1 MEKKYKVLDTLY
13 FEVIDKY
20 NEFIAKLKEYLADGK
35 ERQLLLDMDEEG
47 VPYSYVDEDNNQQ
60 DVQLSKIRYNKED
73 NHIEVFDILNNE
85 WLLLIELGM
94 DLSYDIVTTIQ
105 WEDN

>member
-1 MEKKYKVLDTLY
+1 MENKYIVLNTLY
-13 FEVIDKY
+13 FEIIDKY

-60 DVQLSKIRYNKED
+60 DVQLSKIRYNKEN
-73 NHIEVFDILNNE
+73 NHIEVFDILSNE
-85 WLLLIELGM
+85 WLLLIELGT
-94 DLSYDIVTTIQ
+94 DNTYDIITTIQ
-105 WEDN
+105 WEDD

>member
-1 MEKKYKVLDTLY
+1 MENKYKVLDTLY

-73 NHIEVFDILNNE
+73 DHIEVFDIFNNE
-85 WLLLIELGM
+85 WLFLIELGM

-105 WEDN
+105 WKDN

>member
-1 MEKKYKVLDTLY
+1 MENKYKVLDTLY

-35 ERQLLLDMDEEG
+35 ERQLLLDVDEEG

-73 NHIEVFDILNNE
+73 DHIEVFDIFNNE
-85 WLLLIELGM
+85 WLFLIELGM

-105 WEDN
+105 WKDN

>member
-1 MEKKYKVLDTLY
+1 MENKYIVLNTLY
-13 FEVIDKY
+13 FEIIDKY

-60 DVQLSKIRYNKED
+60 DVQLSKIRYNKEN

-105 WEDN
+105 WKDN

>member
-1 MEKKYKVLDTLY
+1 MENKYKVLDTLY

-60 DVQLSKIRYNKED
+60 DIQLSKIRYNKED

-105 WEDN
+105 WKDN

>member
-1 MEKKYKVLDTLY
+1 MENKNKVLDTLY

-47 VPYSYVDEDNNQQ
+47 VPYSYVGEDNNQQ

-73 NHIEVFDILNNE
+73 DHIEVFDILNNE

-94 DLSYDIVTTIQ
+94 DLLYDIVTTIQ
-105 WEDN
+105 WKDN

>member
-1 MEKKYKVLDTLY
+1 MENKYKVLDTLY

-60 DVQLSKIRYNKED
+60 DIQLSKIRYNKED

-85 WLLLIELGM
+85 WLFLIELGM

-105 WEDN
+105 WKDN

>member
-1 MEKKYKVLDTLY
+1 MENKYKVLDTLY

-85 WLLLIELGM
+85 WLLLIELRM

-105 WEDN
+105 WKDN

>member
-1 MEKKYKVLDTLY
+1 MENKHKVLDTLY

-60 DVQLSKIRYNKED
+60 DIQLSKIRYNKED

-105 WEDN
+105 WKDN

>member
-1 MEKKYKVLDTLY
+1 MENKYKVLDTLY

-73 NHIEVFDILNNE
+73 DHIEVFDILNNE
-85 WLLLIELGM
+85 WLLLIELGI

-105 WEDN
+105 WKDN

>member
-1 MEKKYKVLDTLY
+1 MENKYKVLDTLY

-85 WLLLIELGM
+85 WFLLIELGM

-105 WEDN
+105 WKDN

>member
-1 MEKKYKVLDTLY
+1 MENKYKVLDTLY
-13 FEVIDKY
+13 FEIIDKY

-73 NHIEVFDILNNE
+73 DHIEVFDILNNE

-105 WEDN
+105 WKDN

>member
-1 MEKKYKVLDTLY
+1 MENKYKVLDTLY

-73 NHIEVFDILNNE
+73 NHIEVFDVLGE
-85 WLLLIELGM
+85 YWLPLLDLGM
-94 DLSYDIVTTIQ
+94 SNTYDIVTTIQ
-105 WEDN
+105 WKDN

>member
-1 MEKKYKVLDTLY
+1 
-13 FEVIDKY
+13 
-20 NEFIAKLKEYLADGK
+20 
-35 ERQLLLDMDEEG
+35 MDEEG

-105 WEDN
+105 WKDN

>member
-1 MEKKYKVLDTLY
+1 MENKYKVLDTLY

-85 WLLLIELGM
+85 WLFLIELGM

-105 WEDN
+105 WKDN

>member
-1 MEKKYKVLDTLY
+1 MENKYKVLDTLY

-47 VPYSYVDEDNNQQ
+47 VPYSYADEDNNQQ
-60 DVQLSKIRYNKED
+60 EVQLSKIRYNKED
-73 NHIEVFDILNNE
+73 DHIEVFDILNNE

-105 WEDN
+105 WKDN

>member
-1 MEKKYKVLDTLY
+1 MENKYKVLDTLY

-60 DVQLSKIRYNKED
+60 DVQLSKIRYNKEN

-105 WEDN
+105 WKDN

>member
-1 MEKKYKVLDTLY
+1 MENKYKVLDTLY

-20 NEFIAKLKEYLADGK
+20 NKFIAKLKEYLADGK

-105 WEDN
+105 WKDN

>member
-1 MEKKYKVLDTLY
+1 MENKYKVLDTLY

-105 WEDN
+105 WKDN

>member
-1 MEKKYKVLDTLY
+1 MENKYKVLDTLY

-60 DVQLSKIRYNKED
+60 DIQLSKIRYNKED
-73 NHIEVFDILNNE
+73 DHIEVFDILNNE

-105 WEDN
+105 WKDN

>member
-1 MEKKYKVLDTLY
+1 MENKYKVLDTLY

-60 DVQLSKIRYNKED
+60 DVQLSKIRYNKEN

-85 WLLLIELGM
+85 WLFLIELGM

-105 WEDN
+105 WKDN

>member
-1 MEKKYKVLDTLY
+1 MENKYKVLDTLY

-73 NHIEVFDILNNE
+73 NHIEVFDILNNK

-94 DLSYDIVTTIQ
+94 DLSYDIVTIIQ
-105 WEDN
+105 WKDN

>member
-1 MEKKYKVLDTLY
+1 MENKYKVLDTLY

-47 VPYSYVDEDNNQQ
+47 VSYSYVDEDNNQQ

-73 NHIEVFDILNNE
+73 DHIEVFDILNNE

-105 WEDN
+105 WKDN

>member
-1 MEKKYKVLDTLY
+1 MENKYKVLDTLY

-73 NHIEVFDILNNE
+73 DHIEVFDILNNE

-105 WEDN
+105 WKDN

>member
-1 MEKKYKVLDTLY
+1 MENKYKVLDTLY

-20 NEFIAKLKEYLADGK
+20 NKFIAKLKEYLADGK

-47 VPYSYVDEDNNQQ
+47 VPYSYVDKDNNQQ

-105 WEDN
+105 WKDN

>member
-1 MEKKYKVLDTLY
+1 MENKFKVLDTLY

-105 WEDN
+105 WKDN